1 MKHASVL
8 RYLIALMLCLA
19 LTAAAQVPTMINYQG
34 LLMTDGGTYPDTTVF
49 ITFTIYDAP
58 AEGNAVWSE
67 TQMNVLVEEGLFEV
81 RLGSSSPISA
91 SVFSGTNRWL
101 GITVGTDSELYP
113 RVQLVSVPYAFKVNT
128 IEGASGG
135 VIQGEVSISDK
146 LTVGEGATNDG
157 KGAVVIGEGNY
168 ANSDYCSII
177 GGQYNETTAPFG
189 NIIGGAGNQV
199 SGQYGFIGGGLANI
213 AEGFGSFVAGG
224 NTNYAIGAYSFAAG
238 NQARALHDGSMVF
251 AANACPT

>member
-1 MKHASVL
+1 MKNASIL
-8 RYLIALMLCLA
+8 RYLSVLFLCLA
-19 LTAAAQVPTMINYQG
+19 VSAAAQVPTMINYQG
-34 LLMTDGGTYPDTTVF
+34 LLMTDGGIYPDTTVF

-58 AEGNAVWSE
+58 IEGNALWTE
-67 TQMNVLVEEGLFEV
+67 LQTNVIVEDGLFEV
-81 RLGSSSPISA
+81 KLGSSSPLST
-91 SVFSGTNRWL
+91 SVFAETNRWL
-101 GITVGTDSELYP
+101 GIAVGTDGELFP
-113 RVQLVSVPYAFKVNT
+113 RVQLVSVPYAFKVST
-128 IEGASGG
+128 LEGASGG
-135 VIQGEVSISDK
+135 TIQGEVTIVEK

-157 KGAVVIGEGNY
+157 KGAIVIGEGNY
-168 ANSDYCSII
+168 ASADYCSIL
-177 GGQYNETTAPFG
+177 GGQYNETTAPFA

-224 NTNYAIGAYSFAAG
+224 NTNYATGLYSFAAG